1 MGSPSTASTG
11 GPSSLAPLTPGE
23 WVGIAANAYSGRG
36 AGRRLVHRLVAAL
49 EREGLAAEVA
59 WTLDERSH
67 LLARAQGDPSC
78 RCLVVA
84 GGDGTVA
91 DVLEER
97 PVVPVAVLPVGTEN
111 LFAQHFRFQRRPE
124 ALARTIREGRL
135 QPLDLGLAAGRSFA
149 LMAGFGFDAD
159 VVTRHHR
166 ARVRESG
173 TPRPTH
179 RAAYVAPILQASLAY
194 RFLPLTVHIED
205 PNTGETLVGTTV
217 IVFNL
222 PRYALGLPF
231 APDARGDDGWLDLVV
246 FERPGA
252 LNAAHYLW
260 LVLRRLHLRR
270 RGVHHRRVRRVVI
283 EAADTVPVQLD
294 GDPGGEV
301 EPGSPWT
308 VEASPH
314 AVQVLVPASYAAARH

>member
-1 MGSPSTASTG
+1 M
-11 GPSSLAPLTPGE
+11 LAPPVPE
-23 WVGIAANAYSGRG
+23 SWVGIAANAYSGRG
-36 AGRRLVHRLVAAL
+36 TGRIQVDRLVSAL
-49 EREGLAAEVA
+49 AKEGMAAEVA
-59 WTLDERSH
+59 WTLEERDR
-67 LLARAQGDPSC
+67 LLSRAKGDPLC

-91 DVLEER
+91 AVLNER

-111 LFAQHFRFQRRPE
+111 LFARHFRFRARPE
-124 ALARTIREGRL
+124 ALARTIREGHIR
-135 QPLDLGLAAGRSFA
+135 PLDLGMAAGRSFV

-166 ARVRESG
+166 ARVREG
-173 TPRPTH
+173 GVPRPTN
-179 RAAYVAPILQASLAY
+179 RAAYVAPILQASLSY
-194 RFLPLTVHIED
+194 RFMPLTVHVEG
-205 PNTGETLVGTTV
+205 PEEGEVEAIVGTTV

-231 APDARGDDGWLDLVV
+231 APQARGDDGLLDLVV

-260 LVLRRLHLRR
+260 LVLRGLHLRR

-301 EPGSPWT
+301 EPGEPWV
-308 VEASPH
+308 VEAVPR
-314 AVQVLVPASYAAARH
+314 AVRVLVPGKG